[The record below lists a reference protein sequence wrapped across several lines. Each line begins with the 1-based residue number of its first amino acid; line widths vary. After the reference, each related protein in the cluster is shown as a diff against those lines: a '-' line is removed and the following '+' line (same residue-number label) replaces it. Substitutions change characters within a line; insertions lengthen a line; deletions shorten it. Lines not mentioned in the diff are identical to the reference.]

1 MKNTVQY
8 WADSFLSDLDATTAS
23 VRHENRVDIP
33 IATAVARAREAAHLE
48 LLLDYDGT
56 LVPLAPSPELAY
68 PDPELLALLEEL
80 ASAPNQR
87 VHIVSGRPRDTLDA
101 WFGASSLSLWAEH
114 GFWARP
120 TPTDGWQ
127 AAGCVIPNWM
137 ERIRPLLDEFTRNTP
152 GSFVEQKSAGLA
164 WHYRLTP
171 ADFGRR
177 QAHEL
182 RMLLGDALSNQP
194 FEVLEGK
201 KVVEVRLRG
210 VSKAVVAYQIH
221 AEAKPGTM
229 VIAIGDDRTDDDLFR
244 ELPPTSVTIGVGEQP
259 SHVKFR
265 VRDSDDVRALLRSL
279 VTSTAAVLSFFS
291 YAFQYL
297 GELA

>member
-1 MKNTVQY
+1 MNNTVQR
-8 WADSFLSDLDATTAS
+8 WADSFLCDLMSTAAESTAS
-23 VRHENRVDIP
+23 ENRVDVP
-33 IATAVARAREAAHLE
+33 IATAVARAREASHIE

-56 LVPLAPSPELAY
+56 LVPLAPSPELAP

-87 VHIVSGRPRDTLDA
+87 VHIVSGRPRDSLDT
-101 WFGASSLSLWAEH
+101 WFSGLPVSLWAEH
-114 GFWARP
+114 GFWSRP
-120 TPTDGWQ
+120 TPSDPWR
-127 AAGCVIPNWM
+127 AAACVIPNWM
-137 ERIRPLLDEFTRNTP
+137 DRIRPLLEEFTRSTA

-164 WHYRLTP
+164 WHYRLASP
-171 ADFGRR
+171 DFGRR

-201 KVVEVRLRG
+201 KVIEVRLRG

-244 ELPPTSVTIGVGEQP
+244 ELPATSLTIGVGDQP

-265 VRDSDDVRALLRSL
+265 VRDSQDVRMLLRSL
-279 VTSTAAVLSFFS
+279 VTSRMALSFS
-291 YAFQYL
+291 A
-297 GELA
+297 LASSLSEIA

>member
-1 MKNTVQY
+1 LT
-8 WADSFLSDLDATTAS
+8 AFEIAAATRDQPLT
-23 VRHENRVDIP
+23 
-33 IATAVARAREAAHLE
+33 

-56 LVPLAPSPELAY
+56 LVPIAPTPEEAI
-68 PDPELLALLEEL
+68 PDRELVDLLAAL
-80 ASAPNQR
+80 AR
-87 VHIVSGRPRDTLDA
+87 HKDRDVHIVSGRPRDVIDK
-101 WFGASSLSLWAEH
+101 WFGNLPVSLWAEH
-114 GFWARP
+114 GFWSRP
-120 TPTDGWQ
+120 TPSDEWR

-137 ERIRPLLDEFTRNTP
+137 DRIRPLLDEFTRNTP

-164 WHYRLTP
+164 WHYRLAP
-171 ADFGRR
+171 SEFGHR

-210 VSKAVVAYQIH
+210 VSKAMVAYQIH
-221 AEAKPGTM
+221 AEAKPGTV

-244 ELPPTSVTIGVGEQP
+244 ELPPTSVTIGVGDQP

-265 VRDSDDVRALLRSL
+265 VRDSVDVRALLRSL
-279 VTSTAAVLSFFS
+279 VTSATAALSFWTS
-291 YAFQYL
+291 ASQAVDAL
-297 GELA
+297 L